1 MKNIKKITLVIIFL
15 LSFSF
20 IFAGSI
26 DYLSNQSAAY
36 IRTLS
41 RNASTDNADIISYNP
56 AGVTKMSDGFYIN
69 FNNQSFIKE

>member
-41 RNASTDNADIISYNP
+41 RTNEELVIASETEKI
-56 AGVTKMSDGFYIN
+56 AGKLKKSVK
-69 FNNQSFIKE
+69 